1 MQMSKMP
8 IQSKRGKENEKSHT
22 STPPFNLEA
31 KHNLGPSFKKL
42 VNDSFPKG
50 HILHKIFNKNTLKL
64 SYKCMPNMR
73 KIISAHNS
81 KILREEQVKEAAK
94 EPQEH
99 QEPQE
104 PKEPAE
110 QQVEAPKK
118 RGRKPKKENTNC
130 NCKAKGETCP
140 LGGQCLTD
148 KLVYRAKVED
158 QNGNKEYYTGLTAN
172 SFKKRLYGHNSD
184 FKNRENDGTRL
195 STHVWN
201 LKDSNLNF
209 DIDWEIAARAEPY
222 NPATKKCQLCLT
234 EKYLIMFKP
243 EGATLNLRSEMF
255 ATCRHRTKL
264 LLQNT

>member
-1 MQMSKMP
+1 M
-8 IQSKRGKENEKSHT
+8 
-22 STPPFNLEA
+22 
-31 KHNLGPSFKKL
+31 
-42 VNDSFPKG
+42 
-50 HILHKIFNKNTLKL
+50 
-64 SYKCMPNMR
+64 
-73 KIISAHNS
+73 
-81 KILREEQVKEAAK
+81 REEKVKEAEQEASK
-94 EPQEH
+94 EPQE
-99 QEPQE
+99 Q
-104 PKEPAE
+104 AE

-118 RGRKPKKENTNC
+118 RGRKPRKTNC
-130 NCKAKGETCP
+130 SCKANGETCP

-158 QNGNKEYYTGLTAN
+158 QNGNTEFYTGLTAN

-184 FKNRENDGTRL
+184 FRNRENDCTTL
-195 STHVWN
+195 STHVWS

-209 DIDWEIAARAEPY
+209 YINWEIAATAEPF

-243 EGATLNLRSEMF
+243 EGATLNSRSEMF

>member
-1 MQMSKMP
+1 
-8 IQSKRGKENEKSHT
+8 
-22 STPPFNLEA
+22 
-31 KHNLGPSFKKL
+31 
-42 VNDSFPKG
+42 
-50 HILHKIFNKNTLKL
+50 
-64 SYKCMPNMR
+64 MPNMG

-81 KILREEQVKEAAK
+81 KILREELIKETIK
-94 EPQEH
+94 ESKEQE
-99 QEPQE
+99 
-104 PKEPAE
+104 E

-118 RGRKPKKENTNC
+118 RGRRPKKEKTNC
-130 NCKAKGETCP
+130 SCKAKGETCP

-158 QNGNKEYYTGLTAN
+158 QNGNKEFYTGLTAGT
-172 SFKKRLYGHNSD
+172 FKKRLYGHNSD
-184 FKNRENDGTRL
+184 FRKRENDGTTL

-209 DIDWEIAARAEPY
+209 DINWEIAARAEPF

-243 EGATLNLRSEMF
+243 EGATLNSRSEMF